1 MAQISTS
8 VCVPYTAGQMFA
20 LVHDVAS
27 YPRYLPFC
35 SDVRI
40 RSQTTDLQ
48 VATITLAKG
57 KIKFDFTTANALTN
71 DRAIDMKLVDGPFK
85 HLHGIWRFTPNAHGG
100 SDVSFVV
107 EFEFAN
113 ALLSMA
119 FGTFFKGLV
128 ESMVGA
134 FCDQAALRY
143 GPPRDPGRDPRI
155 DTSFVS

>member
-1 MAQISTS
+1 
-8 VCVPYTAGQMFA
+8 MFA

-35 SDVRI
+35 SDTRI
-40 RSQTTDLQ
+40 RSQTPDLQ

-57 KIKFDFTTANALTN
+57 KIKFAFTTANTLRN
-71 DRAIDMKLVDGPFK
+71 DRSIDMKLVEGPFK
-85 HLHGIWRFTPNAHGG
+85 HLRGIWRFTPNPHGG
-100 SDVSFVV
+100 SDVSFAVD
-107 EFEFAN
+107 FEFAN

-119 FGTFFKGLV
+119 FGAFFKGLV

-143 GPPRDPGRDPRI
+143 GPPRDPTRTPNTETGL
-155 DTSFVS
+155 VS